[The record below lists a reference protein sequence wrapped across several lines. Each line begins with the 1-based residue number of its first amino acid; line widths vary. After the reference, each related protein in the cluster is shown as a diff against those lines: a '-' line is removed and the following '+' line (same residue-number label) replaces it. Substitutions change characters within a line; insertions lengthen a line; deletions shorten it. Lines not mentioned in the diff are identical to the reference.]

1 MYNGGFDSGA
11 PSRKGVMI
19 YGDGGSYDGEL
30 LELRRHG
37 WGVMQTA
44 DGRRHEGE
52 WHDDMRSGYGREV
65 LENGDA
71 YEGQFADDARHGQG
85 RWVASTGDSYEG
97 GWARGKRSGQ
107 GVCKTLMPDE
117 LEKERQRVSAELLVH
132 REKHLMKIGR
142 RPRGTAELTDVRG
155 VSFS

>member
-1 MYNGGFDSGA
+1 MPGA
-11 PSRKGVMI
+11 ALTLVG
-19 YGDGGSYDGEL
+19 L
-30 LELRRHG
+30 
-37 WGVMQTA
+37 
-44 DGRRHEGE
+44 
-52 WHDDMRSGYGREV
+52 
-65 LENGDA
+65 
-71 YEGQFADDARHGQG
+71 ADDARHGQG

-155 VSFS
+155 VSFGHRASPTTLAQERGGNQARGRGT

>member
-1 MYNGGFDSGA
+1 MHN
-11 PSRKGVMI
+11 K
-19 YGDGGSYDGEL
+19 
-30 LELRRHG
+30 
-37 WGVMQTA
+37 
-44 DGRRHEGE
+44 
-52 WHDDMRSGYGREV
+52 
-65 LENGDA
+65 GDA